1 MIYLISKYGRIYLG
15 VGQMRK
21 SALKITNVR
30 KPNCGLLDIT
40 SDLDNLELSDP
51 ADIRMANFCIVLG
64 DLLKIVKV
72 LNENCNEDE
81 YLEILYENIQSWIT
95 ESREVLSQYDLEEEN

>member
-1 MIYLISKYGRIYLG
+1 MVGYIWG

-40 SDLDNLELSDP
+40 YDLDNLELSDP
-51 ADIRMANFCIVLG
+51 VDIRMAKFCIVLG

>member
-1 MIYLISKYGRIYLG
+1 
-15 VGQMRK
+15 MRK

-51 ADIRMANFCIVLG
+51 VDIRMAN
-64 DLLKIVKV
+64 
-72 LNENCNEDE
+72 
-81 YLEILYENIQSWIT
+81 
-95 ESREVLSQYDLEEEN
+95 

>member
-1 MIYLISKYGRIYLG
+1 
-15 VGQMRK
+15 MRK
-21 SALKITNVR
+21 SALKITNVG

-51 ADIRMANFCIVLG
+51 VDIRMAKFCIVLG

-72 LNENCNEDE
+72 LNENCDEDE

-95 ESREVLSQYDLEEEN
+95 ESQEVLSQYDLEEEN